1 MTDENRNPEKS
12 SASYPIP
19 QPVKLTTSPS
29 ITLKPFKSQHRISPL
44 ASKLRDPKLAEL
56 SKIDLDLDRELMKWR
71 KLADIARQA
80 QKYQAANEDE
90 KLADLAE
97 KWQDVAQKGASYLF
111 NNARARIER
120 MGGMEEY
127 IRRQKEDEESRQ
139 QIGFG
144 EDDSFDVD
152 ELSPEDRERYD
163 ILKAEYEDEIRR
175 TKPND
180 EEEDPKEFTMQ
191 YMLKSLNIDYD
202 MIFPDGFDTEYE
214 F

>member
-1 MTDENRNPEKS
+1 
-12 SASYPIP
+12 
-19 QPVKLTTSPS
+19 
-29 ITLKPFKSQHRISPL
+29 
-44 ASKLRDPKLAEL
+44 
-56 SKIDLDLDRELMKWR
+56 MKWR